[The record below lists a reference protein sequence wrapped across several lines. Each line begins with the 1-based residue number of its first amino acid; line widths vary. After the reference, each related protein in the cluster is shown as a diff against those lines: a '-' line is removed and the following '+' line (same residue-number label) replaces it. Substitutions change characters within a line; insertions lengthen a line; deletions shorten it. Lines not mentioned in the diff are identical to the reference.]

1 MAASNAAIAEYHE
14 AWPVHNVAHL
24 SEQDHLAHLSERDCR
39 YFYRARVIFC
49 MDTSPFG
56 IKQLTIIK
64 R

>member
-14 AWPVHNVAHL
+14 AWPVHNV
-24 SEQDHLAHLSERDCR
+24 AHLSERDCR